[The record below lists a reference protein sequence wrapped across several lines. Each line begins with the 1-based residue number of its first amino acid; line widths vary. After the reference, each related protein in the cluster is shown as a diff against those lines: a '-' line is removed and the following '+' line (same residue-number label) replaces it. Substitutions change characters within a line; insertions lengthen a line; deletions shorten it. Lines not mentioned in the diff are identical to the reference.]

1 MSFLAPALLFGAL
14 GISLP
19 ILAHLLSRHKVQRT
33 PWAAMQFL
41 DRSVRVRSRQIR
53 LRDLLLLCLR
63 CLAVLFLVAAFGV
76 VEDAEDFADNTW
88 MLHVLLLAIGAY
100 LLLNGWLLWRRGQ
113 TIGKWA
119 LGIAIADANS
129 SGGKAPLWKLI
140 FMRAWFFPLL
150 FGAVY
155 LPVGVLVLIDHLFI
169 FTRRRRCLHDLFC
182 GTVVVNSRHLIQP
195 E

>member
-53 LRDLLLLCLR
+53 LRDLPFGDFGQQFTVGPVQQKRPQRLR
-63 CLAVLFLVAAFGV
+63 L
-76 VEDAEDFADNTW
+76 
-88 MLHVLLLAIGAY
+88 
-100 LLLNGWLLWRRGQ
+100 
-113 TIGKWA
+113 
-119 LGIAIADANS
+119 
-129 SGGKAPLWKLI
+129 
-140 FMRAWFFPLL
+140 RAQREQ
-150 FGAVY
+150 
-155 LPVGVLVLIDHLFI
+155 DE
-169 FTRRRRCLHDLFC
+169 C
-182 GTVVVNSRHLIQP
+182 GRSP